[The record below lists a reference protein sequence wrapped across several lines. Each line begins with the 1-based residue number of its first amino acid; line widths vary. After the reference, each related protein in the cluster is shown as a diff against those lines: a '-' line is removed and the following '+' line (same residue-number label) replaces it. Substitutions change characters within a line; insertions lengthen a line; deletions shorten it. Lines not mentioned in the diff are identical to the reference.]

1 MPCSAR
7 LQLILAFLK
16 PDICQH
22 KTLVQEVTSRIVSNR
37 FYVVRSKIVQLT
49 RSQAE
54 EFYFAHRGRF
64 FFTRLVGMIS
74 SGPIIP
80 LILARHNAVQQ
91 WRDMMGPTKTFRAKV
106 VSPHT
111 IRSQFGLTDTRNAVH
126 GSDSIDSARC
136 EISFFFP
143 EFDFDKWMN
152 VDEEKLRFGA
162 ARWDGERCIHRLQ
175 CD

>member
-1 MPCSAR
+1 MY
-7 LQLILAFLK
+7 I
-16 PDICQH
+16 H
-22 KTLVQEVTSRIVSNR
+22 
-37 FYVVRSKIVQLT
+37 
-49 RSQAE
+49 
-54 EFYFAHRGRF
+54 
-64 FFTRLVGMIS
+64 
-74 SGPIIP
+74 
-80 LILARHNAVQQ
+80 
-91 WRDMMGPTKTFRAKV
+91 RAKV

-126 GSDSIDSARC
+126 GSGLSHTLHWPPFHFQLMIFCCLDSIDSARC